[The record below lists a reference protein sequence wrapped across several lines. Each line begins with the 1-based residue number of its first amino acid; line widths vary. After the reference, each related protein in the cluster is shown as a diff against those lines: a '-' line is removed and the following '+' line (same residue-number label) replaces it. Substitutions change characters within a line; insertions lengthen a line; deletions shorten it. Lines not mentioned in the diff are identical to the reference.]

1 MKTLGFLS
9 LRAGV
14 AASAAISMTAVGLV
28 ESDARAC
35 GGCFSRPTE
44 NTIVTDHRMA
54 FAVSPAQT
62 VLWDQIE
69 YTGDPKDFSWV
80 LPVRSGAVVELSHDE
95 WFEAL
100 DALTRPVIT
109 GPSRNCGQGGGIGCG
124 GFSASGLSDTAVGGD
139 NGVQVLNQSVIGPY
153 DTVTLKST
161 DPNALDDWLQVNGYA
176 IPDGIRP
183 TIAAYVS
190 AGFDFI
196 ALRLAPG
203 QGVQAMQPVRVVT
216 QGADPTLPLRMV
228 AAGAGAQVGI
238 TLYVISEG
246 RYEARSPFFNDVIHD
261 SQLVW
266 LHGDNRSNYQELSQ
280 QIMQS
285 RGGRTWL
292 TEFAASASLQPSP
305 SAGPPYCGGFGTSSG
320 GASPSSFPA
329 TLADY
334 YLAQCQCAASATC
347 VTQPASGGGAVQQVD
362 GASDAEGAS
371 VDANAIDA
379 PSDGS
384 PFDGPAEANALS
396 ADEAGSDGAL
406 SADGAPGDASSMT
419 APGDANSM
427 TSPGDGSACPDSCTG
442 FDDLSIALVGM
453 HPADT
458 WITRM
463 RSVLTVAVLST
474 GDLQVEAAASQTPVS
489 NQYQA
494 SVYDD
499 PTYSPCP
506 SSGGCS
512 ATAAR
517 PDATEAW
524 FIAGAFGLAGA
535 SWLRRR
541 RR

>member
-9 LRAGV
+9 LRASV
-14 AASAAISMTAVGLV
+14 AAIAAISTTAVGLV

-109 GPSRNCGQGGGIGCG
+109 GPSRNCGGGGPGCG
-124 GFSASGLSDTAVGGD
+124 GLSASGLTAGAAAD

-161 DPNALDDWLQVNGYA
+161 DPNALDNWLQVNGYA
-176 IPDGIRP
+176 IPDSIRP

-203 QGVQAMQPVRVVT
+203 EGVQAMQPVRVVT

-246 RYEARSPFFNDVIHD
+246 RYEARNPFFNDVIHD

-266 LHGDNRSNYQELSQ
+266 LHSESRSNYQELSQ

-285 RGGRTWL
+285 HGGRTWL
-292 TEFAASASLQPSP
+292 TEFAGPASLEPSP
-305 SAGPPYCGGFGTSSG
+305 GVSPPYCGGAGSG
-320 GASPSSFPA
+320 GATPSTFSP

-334 YLAQCQCAASATC
+334 YLAQCQCEASTPC
-347 VTQPASGGGAVQQVD
+347 LTQPDTGGGEFQQAD
-362 GASDAEGAS
+362 GASDAEGVS
-371 VDANAIDA
+371 LDATAIDA

-384 PFDGPAEANALS
+384 AIDGPAEATALA

-406 SADGAPGDASSMT
+406 STDGAPGSDGVLSTDGVLGDASSMT
-419 APGDANSM
+419 A
-427 TSPGDGSACPDSCTG
+427 TGDGSACADSCTG
-442 FDDLSIALVGM
+442 FDDLSVALVGM
-453 HPADT
+453 HPEDT

-463 RSVLTVAVLST
+463 RSVLSVAVLST
-474 GDLQVEAAASQTPVS
+474 GDLQIEAAASQTPIS

-512 ATAAR
+512 ATATR
-517 PDATEAW
+517 PDATETW
-524 FIAGAFGLAGA
+524 FIAGAFGLVGA
-535 SWLRRR
+535 SLLRRR